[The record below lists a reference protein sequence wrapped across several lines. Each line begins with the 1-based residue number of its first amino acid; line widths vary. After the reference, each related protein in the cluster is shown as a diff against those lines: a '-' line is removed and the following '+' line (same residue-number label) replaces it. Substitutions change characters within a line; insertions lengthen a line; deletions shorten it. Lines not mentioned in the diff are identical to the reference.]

1 MEFLSHTDGGEYF
14 CKRTYPPRKCFY
26 EQILKVTVYV
36 IFDPE
41 DGILEFFQLE
51 NEPYQLKQPDKNGY
65 HWLDSMD

>member
-1 MEFLSHTDGGEYF
+1 MVENIFLNGFILPENV
-14 CKRTYPPRKCFY
+14 FY

-51 NEPYQLKQPDKNGY
+51 NEPYQLKQPDENGY
-65 HWLDSMD
+65 HWLYSMG

>member
-1 MEFLSHTDGGEYF
+1 MFFH
-14 CKRTYPPRKCFY
+14 

-51 NEPYQLKQPDKNGY
+51 N
-65 HWLDSMD
+65 

>member
-1 MEFLSHTDGGEYF
+1 MVENIFLNGLILPENV
-14 CKRTYPPRKCFY
+14 FY

-51 NEPYQLKQPDKNGY
+51 NEPYQLKQPDENGY
-65 HWLDSMD
+65 HWLDSMG